1 MLKPYSKFQNFMLK
15 GLKVILTFTYH
26 YSLVPG
32 ECFSSLVQ
40 AVTSQA
46 ENYKHLRFERGGGQR
61 ITLSCSCFSIDQS
74 FLNIYRHIRHQIK
87 AEYYN

>member
-1 MLKPYSKFQNFMLK
+1 MIKSYSKSQNFMLK

-26 YSLVPG
+26 YFPVPD

-46 ENYKHLRFERGGGQR
+46 ENYKHLKEV
-61 ITLSCSCFSIDQS
+61 LID
-74 FLNIYRHIRHQIK
+74 
-87 AEYYN
+87 

>member
-1 MLKPYSKFQNFMLK
+1 MLKTDSKFQKSMLK

-26 YSLVPG
+26 YVPVPG

-46 ENYKHLRFERGGGQR
+46 ENCKHLKEV
-61 ITLSCSCFSIDQS
+61 LIDLL
-74 FLNIYRHIRHQIK
+74 FD
-87 AEYYN
+87 

>member
-1 MLKPYSKFQNFMLK
+1 MLKPYSKFQYSMLK

-26 YSLVPG
+26 YVPLTG

-46 ENYKHLRFERGGGQR
+46 ENCMHLKEV
-61 ITLSCSCFSIDQS
+61 LID
-74 FLNIYRHIRHQIK
+74 
-87 AEYYN
+87 